1 MWDSI
6 AVIRVPLI
14 TSQLPT
20 CQQIAGL
27 GKSSLRGPV
36 DVFPPF
42 FWSRPIFLKKG
53 TPVKQSA
60 YPSSELSLYLSFDL
74 LIGSPKE
81 EMAEVMIS
89 IRISDGLILDFIK
102 VV

>member
-1 MWDSI
+1 M
-6 AVIRVPLI
+6 
-14 TSQLPT
+14 
-20 CQQIAGL
+20 
-27 GKSSLRGPV
+27 
-36 DVFPPF
+36 
-42 FWSRPIFLKKG
+42 
-53 TPVKQSA
+53 KQSA